1 MVCDQPVSWRSAT
14 TEQFPGAVLDL
25 LHAAGGRAV
34 FEHDGRELSG
44 RHLLGMTRRVAA
56 APRQH
61 GVGPGRGPALLLGVG
76 PEAFAAVIAA
86 YTVGA
91 RVVGVRPGTTD
102 HQRAA
107 LPRDAEVTV
116 TDGPA
121 HRTERTPGRRGPEQD
136 VGGIGDEID
145 IRDKEP
151 PSPMFTDE

>member
-1 MVCDQPVSWRSAT
+1 
-14 TEQFPGAVLDL
+14 
-25 LHAAGGRAV
+25 
-34 FEHDGRELSG
+34 
-44 RHLLGMTRRVAA
+44 MTRRVAA

-61 GVGPGRGPALLLGVG
+61 GVG

-116 TDGPA
+116 TVTDGPA
-121 HRTERTPGRRGPEQD
+121 HRTERTPGRRGPERD
-136 VGGIGDEID
+136 AGGIDDEID

-151 PSPMFTDE
+151 PSPMFTVE

>member
-91 RVVGVRPGTTD
+91 RVVGVRPGMTD

-116 TDGPA
+116 TVTDGPA
-121 HRTERTPGRRGPEQD
+121 HRTERTSGRRAPNGMWAGS
-136 VGGIGDEID
+136 VMRSISGTGN
-145 IRDKEP
+145 RRRWC
-151 PSPMFTDE
+151 